1 MDNSQLIDIFMS
13 RGLVDQ
19 YLADDILMEVE
30 NSGKEVAEILTD
42 YEVIQDQEDIW
53 PIVANELGVGIIKDL
68 LHFNPPPELLAI
80 VPGGMARLHGALP
93 VNYDSEG
100 LTVCLVDP
108 LNPQVLEDLRFAL
121 GKEIILAVAP
131 SHIVEKKINEAYG
144 GEGQALDEI
153 LSQLKEGADAAGD
166 NTGQN
171 AEVEANSA
179 PIIRYV
185 DLVLYQA
192 INEGSSDIH
201 FEPFE
206 QDFKIRYRVDGA
218 LYEMAPPPP
227 HLALPI
233 ISRLKVMSNM
243 NIAEKR
249 IPQDGRIVKHIGEK
263 QVDMRVSSLPTQH
276 GESIVLRVLDRSNL
290 NLSLDKLG
298 LPPAIF
304 EYINK
309 TVRKPNGIF
318 ICTGPTGAGKTTTLY
333 AALKEINTVDSK
345 LLTAE
350 DPVEYDVD
358 GIVQVPVYESI
369 GLTFSRILRAF
380 LRQDPDRILVGEI
393 RDLDTAQIAIQA
405 SLTGHLVLSTLH
417 TNDAPGAVT
426 RLIDMGTEPFLVAAS
441 LEGILAQRLLRTICK
456 DCRASY
462 EPNEALLNQLG
473 VSSHELG
480 DKEFYTGR
488 GCDVCDQ
495 TGYKGRRGLFELLDM
510 TDPIRELVTDRAPT
524 VVIKQKA
531 IELGMNTLREDGL
544 RNIYDG
550 NTTIEEVLKYT

>member
-1 MDNSQLIDIFMS
+1 MDNSQLIDIFINRS
-13 RGLVDQ
+13 LIDQ
-19 YLADDILMEVE
+19 YLAADIIQEIE
-30 NSGKEVAEILTD
+30 NSGKEIAEILAD
-42 YEVIQDQEDIW
+42 YEVIQEKDDIW
-53 PIVANELGVGIIKDL
+53 PIIANELGVNMVDL
-68 LHFNPPPELLAI
+68 ASYDPPEELLAL
-80 VPGGMARLHGALP
+80 VPSGMARLHGALP
-93 VNYDSEG
+93 VNVDNEG

-108 LNPQVLEDLRFAL
+108 LNPQVIEDLRFAL
-121 GKEIILAVAP
+121 GREVFLAIAP
-131 SHIVEKKINEAYG
+131 DHIVEKKLDEAYG
-144 GEGQALDEI
+144 GQGQAMDDVLG
-153 LSQLKEGADAAGD
+153 QLELGVNPHADQSAQDVEA
-166 NTGQN
+166 
-171 AEVEANSA
+171 EANSA

-192 INEGSSDIH
+192 INEGASDIH

-206 QDFKIRYRVDGA
+206 NDFKIRYRVDGA
-218 LYEMAPPPP
+218 LYEMAPPPA

-233 ISRLKVMSNM
+233 LSRVKVMSNM

-249 IPQDGRIVKHIGEK
+249 VPQDGRIVKHVGEK
-263 QVDMRVSSLPTQH
+263 QVDMRVSTLPTQH
-276 GESIVLRVLDRSNL
+276 GESIVLRVLDRSNVNL
-290 NLSLDKLG
+290 NLDMLG
-298 LPPAIF
+298 MPPNVF
-304 EYINK
+304 DYINE

-333 AALKEINTVDSK
+333 AALKEINTIDSK

-358 GIVQVPVYESI
+358 GIIQVPVNDAI
-369 GLTFSRILRAF
+369 GMTFSRILRAF

-456 DCRASY
+456 ECRAAY
-462 EPNEALLNQLG
+462 EPNEALLTQLG
-473 VSSHELG
+473 VTSHELG

-495 TGYKGRRGLFELLDM
+495 SGYKGRRGLFELLDV
-510 TDPIRELVTDRAPT
+510 TDSLRDLITDRAPT
-524 VVIKQKA
+524 VVLKQKA
-531 IELGMNTLREDGL
+531 IELGMQTLREDGL
-544 RNIYDG
+544 RNIYEG